1 MNSTNKPRRTPAET
15 QAIVERSLRRRYW
28 AERRFRAYGL
38 AAVTAG
44 MAFLVYLFFVIFSNG
59 IGAFQQTQIQLPVYY
74 DPQIID
80 PAGTRNPDDLQAA
93 DYQAVIRA
101 ALKAKFPEVEGRA
114 AHARAHAPG
123 ERQRG
128 VRSAEARRRGPGVD
142 RHDRSSAGCSR
153 ATPSTCCRR
162 ATSIARLPEAER
174 PLSDQQ
180 LAWTDKLQRR
190 RRARRSSST
199 RPS

>member
-1 MNSTNKPRRTPAET
+1 M
-15 QAIVERSLRRRYW
+15 RRRYW
-28 AERRFRAYGL
+28 AERRFRAYGF

-59 IGAFQQTQIQLPVYY
+59 IGAFQQTQVRLSIYY

-101 ALKAKFPEVEGRA
+101 ALKAKFPEVGRA
-114 AHARAHAPG
+114 RGLARAHAPG

-128 VRSAEARRRGPGVD
+128 VRPAEEDHCGPDSD
-142 RHDRSSAGCSR
+142 RHDRRALAAGERRGRPAAEGPYRSRDRPKRSAR
-153 ATPSTCCRR
+153 
-162 ATSIARLPEAER
+162 
-174 PLSDQQ
+174 
-180 LAWTDKLQRR
+180 
-190 RRARRSSST
+190 
-199 RPS
+199 